1 MSDHHFHKLSIA
13 AIEKETENCVSITLA
28 VPEQLTEIF
37 RYQHGQH
44 LVFKTDI
51 AGEEIR
57 RNYSICRSL
66 ACQQLQVAV
75 KQVEDGRFST
85 FANQELRV
93 GDTIEVMPPEGSF
106 TITLDAVNSKNYLAI
121 AAGSGITPVISI
133 CESILQTEK
142 LSRVTLVFGNRSIN
156 DMIFRERLLALKNRY
171 MDRFQLI
178 NLFSREV
185 QEFDLFHGRIDES
198 RILQLCESLIDASC
212 ISDVFVCGP
221 QTMTES
227 VGRAVRKLGIAEKH
241 IHFELFGI
249 ERIRTPTATTDK
261 IVADGHDGE
270 ALKSI
275 SIIHDGNQTNTQIS
289 ISGPSILDA
298 GLSAGAEL
306 PFACKGGVCCTC
318 KAKLVEGEVRMDANY
333 ALEADEVERGY
344 ILTCQSHPLTDQVV
358 VDYDQ

>member
-1 MSDHHFHKLSIA
+1 MSDHHFHTLSVA
-13 AIEKETENCVSITLA
+13 AIRKETDDCVSITLA
-28 VPEQLTEIF
+28 VPDQLTETF

-51 AGEEIR
+51 GGEEIR
-57 RNYSICRSL
+57 RNYSICQSI

-75 KQVEDGRFST
+75 KQVEGGRFST

-93 GDTIEVMPPEGSF
+93 GDCIEVMPPEGSF
-106 TITLDAVNSKNYLAI
+106 TVPLDEANNKCYLAI

-133 CESILQTEK
+133 CESVLQVEK
-142 LSRVTLVFGNRSIN
+142 LSRVTLVYGNRSIN
-156 DMIFRERLLALKNRY
+156 DMIFRARLLSLKNRY

-178 NLFSREV
+178 YLFSREE

-198 RILQLCESLIDASC
+198 RVLQLCETLIDASC

-221 QTMTES
+221 QTMTE
-227 VGRAVRKLGIAEKH
+227 GIARAMQKLGIAARH

-249 ERIRTPTATTDK
+249 ERTRQTAFDR
-261 IVADGHDGE
+261 IVVDEQEGE
-270 ALKSI
+270 APRSV
-275 SIIHDGNQTNTQIS
+275 SIIHDGNRIKTQTS

-318 KAKLVEGEVRMDANY
+318 KAKLVEGKVRMDANY